1 MGNFSPAGAA
11 SSSGHKKRART
22 PNGKG
27 ARCPKCAHAQPH
39 FVSCV
44 HGPQHAAGACARMP
58 LGGPEAGCWPRRR
71 CAAGALLL
79 AGGGA
84 TRMVC
89 NLSRCAPIPMEPSSL
104 TYTFYAQLILTGGSA
119 AAQDEVAGGGRG
131 AGDELWRDDRSDG
144 GARARHAG
152 TNRCA
157 ADAFCAPALLTDRA
171 RPPGRM
177 SAPPDESKVSLETAA
192 PSASSASPSPT
203 SPSPPGF
210 ARPPTTNLLIRRILS
225 SG

>member
-1 MGNFSPAGAA
+1 MGNFSPGGRGQF
-11 SSSGHKKRART
+11 SGHKKRART

-104 TYTFYAQLILTGGSA
+104 TYTFYAQLILTGGSSSPNIDYRAEFKMPWEPNRAVKPMATTMSGRKA
-119 AAQDEVAGGGRG
+119 AGSSG
-131 AGDELWRDDRSDG
+131 AT
-144 GARARHAG
+144 A
-152 TNRCA
+152 
-157 ADAFCAPALLTDRA
+157 
-171 RPPGRM
+171 
-177 SAPPDESKVSLETAA
+177 SAPS
-192 PSASSASPSPT
+192 
-203 SPSPPGF
+203 F
-210 ARPPTTNLLIRRILS
+210 C
-225 SG
+225 